1 MGLICL
7 SLRVLGWV
15 LFPPLIDAGRH
26 GGGGARAEPW
36 GVRGAGPA
44 VPPHA
49 ESENALAQAA
59 LAVSAR
65 LVGTGQGHSE
75 IAERLDRAGMRIRPN
90 EWVVIGIGACLLGAV
105 VLILPLGPLGVVLGA
120 LAGFGA
126 TAMYRRIR
134 TERRFQAFAN
144 HLPDSLQLVV
154 GSLRAG
160 FSLGQAVDAMVKEAP
175 EPIAT

>member
-49 ESENALAQAA
+49 KSENALAQAA

-90 EWVVIGIGACLLGAV
+90 EWVLIRIGACLLGAV

-134 TERRFQAFAN
+134 TERRGPAGSPPPPPP
-144 HLPDSLQLVV
+144 LPP
-154 GSLRAG
+154 GAG
-160 FSLGQAVDAMVKEAP
+160 GPPGRPPPRPAGGPRGRGGA
-175 EPIAT
+175 